1 MIVILDASAAIEIVF
16 QRKSGNK
23 LRNFI
28 KEADWVIAPN
38 LFICEVTNTVWK
50 YHNFADLSFKECE
63 KSLEQIIALPDDFIN
78 EKELFLEAFKLSC
91 SSNHSVYDMLYLVIA
106 RRNNGILLTMDN
118 KLKKIAKHYSI
129 EVH

>member
-1 MIVILDASAAIEIVF
+1 MIVVLDASAAIEIVF
-16 QRKSGNK
+16 QRKSGKK
-23 LRNFI
+23 LGKLT

-38 LFICEVTNTVWK
+38 LFICEVTNAVWK
-50 YHNFADLSFKECE
+50 YHKFADLSFKACE
-63 KSLEQIIALPDDFIN
+63 RNLEQIIALPDNFIN
-78 EKELFLEAFKLSC
+78 EKKLFLEAFKLSC

-129 EVH
+129 EVN